1 MRGFTYLEDESWI
14 ENQLRRDRSGL
25 PISLKQAEQVTRWL
39 KRNYG
44 DRIEAATKDT
54 PIPPHVICGIACQ
67 ETAYFWLSFVD
78 DLEPGELLGR
88 CVLDASGDHPS
99 SPRSAF
105 PRNTRAF
112 RATYDDAFAE
122 MLIDEANKTRALRDY
137 SPRDWVYKGY
147 GIFQYDLQ
155 FVKEDEAYF
164 RERQWYDF
172 DACLGR
178 VMHEL
183 DVTWKRHGELWE
195 AVRAYNGSGSRAQQ
209 YKRNVKKF
217 CEVTEEVWAS
227 APGPVKPKP
236 VPMPEPTP
244 EPATQEPAAVAA
256 GPQDG
261 AGDTMPAGTSAPAP
275 APAPATAAAA
285 APPPQPIPVAAPTAV
300 PSAIPVPAAMPASA
314 GSMPAVAP
322 AIPIAAVPA
331 AAAAAAAAAA
341 GTGKPEDDEETT
353 ETV

>member
-14 ENQLRRDRSGL
+14 ESQLRRDRSGL

-67 ETAYFWLSFVD
+67 ETAYFWLRFVD
-78 DLEPGELLGR
+78 DLEPGVLLGR

-112 RATYDDAFAE
+112 REAYDDAFAE
-122 MLIDEANKTRALRDY
+122 MLIEEANKTRALRDY

-155 FVKEDEAYF
+155 FVKEDEVYF

-172 DACLGR
+172 DVCLGR

-227 APGPVKPKP
+227 APGPDKPKP
-236 VPMPEPTP
+236 VPVPEPAPEP
-244 EPATQEPAAVAA
+244 EPATQEPAVVAS
-256 GPQDG
+256 GPQEG
-261 AGDTMPAGTSAPAP
+261 AGDTVP
-275 APAPATAAAA
+275 A
-285 APPPQPIPVAAPTAV
+285 APPAPKPSAIPMPAANSVPASAPQPTPVAAPTAA
-300 PSAIPVPAAMPASA
+300 PAAIPAAA
-314 GSMPAVAP
+314 GPKPPVVP

-331 AAAAAAAAAA
+331 AAAAAVTGN
-341 GTGKPEDDEETT
+341 GTPEDGEETT